1 MISPETKHSRSAIG
15 LSNAAAGETTC
26 DAPQHHVQSI
36 RPHAMT
42 IDKADRAVHKGQK
55 PVTVWFTGLSGA
67 GKSTTANL
75 VEKLLHEKGKHTYL
89 LDGDNVRHG
98 LNRDL
103 GFSDIDRAEN
113 VRRVAEVAKLMVDAG
128 LIVLVCLISP
138 FRSERRLAREMM
150 EDGEFIEVFIDTPLE
165 VCAGRD
171 PKGLYKRAI
180 VGEIPNFTGISSP
193 YEAPESPEL
202 HLLTVDN
209 APFELAF
216 KIVDYLESRNVAN
229 S

>member
-1 MISPETKHSRSAIG
+1 MISPETIAFAPSER
-15 LSNAAAGETTC
+15 LSNTAARETTC
-26 DAPQHHVQSI
+26 DAPQHGAQSI
-36 RPHAMT
+36 RRHAMI
-42 IDKADRAVHKGQK
+42 IDKAARAAHKGQD

-138 FRSERRLAREMM
+138 FRSERRMAREMM
-150 EDGEFIEVFIDTPLE
+150 EEGEFIEVFIDTPLGE
-165 VCAGRD
+165 CARRD

-180 VGEIPNFTGISSP
+180 AGEIPNFTGISSP

-202 HLLTVDN
+202 HILTVEN
-209 APFELAF
+209 GPLELAS
-216 KIVDYLESRNVAN
+216 KIVDYLESRNGAN